1 MAQHRHKR
9 ETPAAPSSSPS
20 RFAPSRF
27 SRVPRSVLVSAP
39 IAVVATMS
47 AVTMGVLGATPPAT
61 SDDDNLL
68 AASSAVSTSSAD
80 TQSFANSAALAR
92 RGKATVSRS
101 QIRTAA
107 RAESAARQELEEL
120 AVDKRARQSAKKV
133 DNALWTTEVLNLWD
147 GPSDKAEKMG
157 VIGALEQ
164 VSVTGRRQMGRAQVV
179 IDGQSRWV
187 SAVYLVKSKPKPEPE
202 APAGPT
208 LGGACANGSVIDA
221 GRASLYEIHDVVCAN
236 WPEITSYGT
245 WRSDGEHGQGR
256 AIDIMVSGETGW
268 AIAEFLRANYSALG
282 IEYIIYSQQMWSV
295 ERSGEGWRYMSDR
308 GSTTA
313 NHYDHVHVT
322 VY

>member
-1 MAQHRHKR
+1 M
-9 ETPAAPSSSPS
+9 
-20 RFAPSRF
+20 
-27 SRVPRSVLVSAP
+27 
-39 IAVVATMS
+39 ATMS
-47 AVTMGVLGATPPAT
+47 AVTMGVLAAAPAT
-61 SDDDNLL
+61 SDNTLL
-68 AASSAVSTSSAD
+68 ASTSTTSTKTPTEAPTD
-80 TQSFANSAALAR
+80 TAAVAQSFANATSLAR
-92 RGKATVSRS
+92 RGEATVSRS

-107 RAESAARQELEEL
+107 KAESAVREDLKIDRLARQT
-120 AVDKRARQSAKKV
+120 AKKV
-133 DNALWTTEVLNLWD
+133 GNKLWTLEVLNLWD
-147 GPSDKAEKMG
+147 GPSEKAEKLG
-157 VIGALEQ
+157 EIGALEQ
-164 VSVTGRRQMGRAQVV
+164 VSVTGRRQLGRAQVV

-187 SAVYLVKSKPKPEPE
+187 SADYLAQDKPEPE
-202 APAGPT
+202 PAGPS
-208 LGGACANGSVIDA
+208 LGGACANGSTIDA

-256 AIDIMVSGETGW
+256 AIDIMISGETGW

-295 ERSGEGWRYMSDR
+295 ERSGEGWRGMSDR